1 MNVYVDQ
8 EESCGGD
15 GCLEA
20 PCTVVDLS
28 EKGGG
33 GVLYRQI
40 RCYDIFVFLTL
51 LYLEVQ
57 VWMVSWVIHSS
68 CL

>member
-1 MNVYVDQ
+1 MNVYVDH
-8 EESCGGD
+8 EEYCGGD

-33 GVLYRQI
+33 
-40 RCYDIFVFLTL
+40 CFV
-51 LYLEVQ
+51 
-57 VWMVSWVIHSS
+57 SAD
-68 CL
+68 